1 MIEVRSLTKT
11 FGPTQ
16 AVKNLSFTVPAGRVT
31 GFLGPNGAG
40 KSTTMRCMLLLDRPD
55 AGRCTFAGKRLDEFA
70 QPLREVGALLDAKYV
85 HPTRSARNH
94 LRYLA
99 ASNSLSSR
107 RVDECLEMTGLTEVA
122 NKRVGGY
129 SLGMNQRLGL
139 AAALLG
145 DPATLLFDEPVN
157 GLDPEGIL
165 WIRNFMRYL
174 AGQGRTVLVSSHLL
188 SEMAQ
193 TADELVVIGRGELIS
208 QGPVREFV
216 ARSTRSWVQVVSP
229 RAGELA
235 TVLAGLGAQ
244 AVPQSDGSLHV
255 TGAAAPAIGEAAA
268 RNGIV
273 LHELATQTGSLEE
286 AFLEVTRSTQE
297 YHSGYGPPP
306 GSPGSAGYGPPP
318 SGPGFGTPPSGSSSG
333 PGLAPPPPPPP
344 PPPPSAVRG

>member
-1 MIEVRSLTKT
+1 MIEVQSLTKT

-99 ASNSLSSR
+99 ASNSLAGG

-129 SLGMNQRLGL
+129 SLGMSQRLGL

-193 TADELVVIGRGELIS
+193 TADDLVVIGRGELIS
-208 QGPVREFV
+208 QGPVNEFV
-216 ARSTRSWVQVVSP
+216 ARSARSWVQVRSP
-229 RAGELA
+229 QAATLVTALAAIGAQVTPQPDGALHVNGPDAAAIGELA
-235 TVLAGLGAQ
+235 AG
-244 AVPQSDGSLHV
+244 SDV
-255 TGAAAPAIGEAAA
+255 
-268 RNGIV
+268 V
-273 LHELATQTGSLEE
+273 LHELSPQTGSLEE
-286 AFLEVTRSTQE
+286 AFLEVTRATQE
-297 YHSGYGPPP
+297 YHSGFGQPAAPSPSSPSAVLPPPPGPPP
-306 GSPGSAGYGPPP
+306 GPGGSGTGFGPPE
-318 SGPGFGTPPSGSSSG
+318 
-333 PGLAPPPPPPP
+333 
-344 PPPPSAVRG
+344 VR